1 MLRLHDVSFERL
13 SLAHD
18 VGDSIVLSFGHE
30 LWLLC
35 QEALLRECSIN
46 LLSQSSCGRLM
57 LRRLLVEL
65 DHLVVEFICFGRV
78 DLDSVDFS
86 LAHGACRSAWFHNA
100 LGTRGLQLLDLSLN
114 IRAFLLELFISEEF
128 VAHLDAKLSVEP
140 HVQIG
145 LFRGIFATCGLS
157 HG

>member
-18 VGDSIVLSFGHE
+18 VGDSIVLFFGHE

-46 LLSQSSCGRLM
+46 LLSQSTCGRLV
-57 LRRLLVEL
+57 LWRLLVEL

-86 LAHGACRSAWFHNA
+86 FAHRAGGSAWFHDA
-100 LGTRGLQLLDLSLN
+100 LCARGFKFLDLSLD
-114 IRAFLLELFISEEF
+114 ISAFLLELFISEEF
-128 VAHLDAKLSVEP
+128 IAHLDAKLGVEP
-140 HVQIG
+140 HIQIG
-145 LFRGIFATCGLS
+145 LL
-157 HG
+157 